1 MPAAR
6 NVIRDV
12 WLEPGTV
19 IQDREWAKT
28 TFHKIHARRSADLAL
43 RPRLE
48 RLTFTDVK
56 LEWSPADASVL
67 TDIRVHNIRKDDS
80 SMFFTGCTYDR
91 VAFSGDCGTTI
102 FDPSLLIG
110 GDLNEIYREATLQHD
125 RDSRVF
131 SIDISDARGNF
142 EVRGYRAARMIINP
156 ELHAIVRRDDVL
168 GRDVS
173 WLDADYSSFAFPIKR
188 VLERG
193 GEDALLCA
201 YPKSKYFD
209 AQLAAI
215 ARLRADGIA
224 DTVAPNTYAGR

>member
-6 NVIRDV
+6 TVIRDI

-19 IQDREWAKT
+19 IQDREWSKT

-48 RLTFTDVK
+48 RLTFTDAK
-56 LEWSPADASVL
+56 LEWSPAKASVL
-67 TDIRVHNIRKDDS
+67 TDIRVHNRKDEK

-91 VAFSGDCGTTI
+91 VVFSGDCGTTI
-102 FDPSLLIG
+102 FEPSLLIG
-110 GDLNEIYREATLQHD
+110 GDLNEIYRDATLQHD
-125 RDSRVF
+125 RESRAF
-131 SIDISDARGNF
+131 SLDISNARGNF
-142 EVRGYRAARMIINP
+142 EVRGYRASRMIINP
-156 ELHAIVRRDDVL
+156 ELHAIVRLEDLL

-173 WLDADYSSFAFPIKR
+173 WLMGTAFDIALR
-188 VLERG
+188 DMLERG
-193 GEDALLCA
+193 NEDALLCA

-215 ARLRADGIA
+215 ARLRAEGIA
-224 DTVAPNTYAGR
+224 DTVEPNTYAGQ